1 MTIPEYTQPIIII
14 VLTFSG
20 FLILRFIVLNLI
32 EKAANKTF
40 TQLDDVV
47 IKNIRL
53 PSILWGVVIAF
64 HFSIEFSKL
73 PEKVHNIAIK
83 LIYTILI
90 ISVTIF
96 IANLTVSI
104 IRHLFETRKLPTA
117 GTTLTFIIIQT
128 VIYITGFLV
137 LLSYL
142 GVPITPLITTLGIG
156 GLAIGLALKDTL
168 ANIFSGLYI
177 IIEKRIDI
185 GDFIEIDDKKRGY
198 ITDINWRTTTIK
210 TLSND
215 IIIIPNEK
223 LAQSIVINYA
233 KPVDYV
239 RASIEIPISYDTDID
254 KFERVI
260 MEEVEKFSQE
270 DESILKDPQPVL
282 RFEPGFGGSSL
293 NFTLFIFC
301 KDYNATFYVRSE
313 LRKRFLKR
321 LRQEGIEIP
330 YNKLDVYIKEKPD

>member
-1 MTIPEYTQPIIII
+1 MIIRFLFIKVVEKSATKTQ
-14 VLTFSG
+14 T
-20 FLILRFIVLNLI
+20 
-32 EKAANKTF
+32 E
-40 TQLDDVV
+40 LDDVI

-53 PSILWGVVIAF
+53 PSILWGVVVAL
-64 HFSIEFSKL
+64 HFFIEFSHL
-73 PEKVHNIAIK
+73 PEKIHNITVK
-83 LIYTILI
+83 LIYAILI
-90 ISVTIF
+90 VSVTIF
-96 IANLTVSI
+96 VANLTVSI
-104 IRHLFETRKLPTA
+104 IKHLFERKKLPTA

-128 VIYITGFLV
+128 VIYITGFL
-137 LLSYL
+137 LMLSHL

-177 IIEKRIDI
+177 LIEKRIDI

-215 IIIIPNEK
+215 TIIIPNEK
-223 LAQSIVINYA
+223 LAQSIIINYA

-239 RASIEIPISYDTDID
+239 RTSIEIPVSYNTDID
-254 KFERVI
+254 KFEKVI
-260 MEEVEKFSQE
+260 MEEVEKFSEE
-270 DESILKDPQPVL
+270 DDSILKDPSPVL

-313 LRKRFLKR
+313 LRKRFLNR
-321 LRQEGIEIP
+321 LRKENIEIP
-330 YNKLDVYIKEKPD
+330 YNKVDVYIKEKPS